1 VMRRD
6 DDEESWPLDVFFEPN
21 TAEMCKYRE
30 LPAGKTHFPHLRM
43 AGSYMTRGGVW
54 VI

>member
-6 DDEESWPLDVFFEPN
+6 DDEESWPLDVFFEP
-21 TAEMCKYRE
+21 TEQRCVSIGAVC
-30 LPAGKTHFPHLRM
+30 KTHYFRHLRM
-43 AGSYMTRGGVW
+43 AGSYMTLGGVW